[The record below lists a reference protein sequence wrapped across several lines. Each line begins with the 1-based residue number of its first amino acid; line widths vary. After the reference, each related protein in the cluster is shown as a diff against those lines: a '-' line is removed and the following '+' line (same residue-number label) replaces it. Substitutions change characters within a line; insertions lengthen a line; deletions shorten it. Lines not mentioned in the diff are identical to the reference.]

1 MHNFE
6 CNWKH
11 FSGGSY
17 TPTHPFYH
25 VAASNFNSACSIQSY
40 WIPWM
45 NTLVY
50 LLRVV
55 KTINIYLH
63 TMFDI
68 SNNTIRP
75 TILIIYAYSLTPAV
89 VLSMLFMLTLNI
101 VIVCGLF
108 EQGFFLSFVIQY
120 YRYRFNYQ
128 EGCWDHINRF
138 NPTTF
143 VYLSQARTWV
153 SSVKCDDFVVVYV
166 QWVKV
171 RDECSFCWYWLSYWP
186 PLFKL
191 SFHNNTKIPHRSML
205 AVES

>member
-1 MHNFE
+1 MVEFRVGGRWLWWSSVWE
-6 CNWKH
+6 GDDYG
-11 FSGGSY
+11 GGSGKRLY
-17 TPTHPFYH
+17 TI
-25 VAASNFNSACSIQSY
+25 V
-40 WIPWM
+40 M

-50 LLRVV
+50 LLQVV

-138 NPTTF
+138 NPTTC
-143 VYLSQARTWV
+143 VYLSQARTWD
-153 SSVKCDDFVVVYV
+153 SSVKCGDFFFMFNELRWEMNVHFVDIG
-166 QWVKV
+166 WVIDHHFLNFLFIIIQ
-171 RDECSFCWYWLSYWP
+171 RYHIGQCWL
-186 PLFKL
+186 
-191 SFHNNTKIPHRSML
+191 
-205 AVES
+205 